1 MYRSHYGRN
10 LRTAVGA
17 SGAPYGFTLAV
28 WTSGALLVHADG
40 LPNTFD
46 ALSFMVG
53 SVLAFATIGTIA
65 FGGIGA
71 HFEEEPRKSAL
82 WGNFHFL
89 SVGMAIGTATLTV
102 HHVHGR
108 VIWPLVAF
116 VVTAV
121 YLLVLG
127 AEFAFSD
134 KRRPKS
140 G

>member
-1 MYRSHYGRN
+1 MYRNHYGRN

-17 SGAPYGFTLAV
+17 SGAPYGFTLAI
-28 WTSGALLVHADG
+28 WTSGALLVHSDG
-40 LPNTFD
+40 LPSTFD

-53 SVLAFATIGTIA
+53 SVLAFAFIGTLA

-71 HFEEEPRKSAL
+71 HFEEEPRQSAL
-82 WGNFHFL
+82 WGNFHFF
-89 SVGMAIGTATLTV
+89 SVGAAIGMATLTV
-102 HHVHGR
+102 HHVQGR
-108 VIWPLVAF
+108 LVWPLAAF

-127 AEFAFSD
+127 AEFSLSD
-134 KRRPKS
+134 RRDPKK

>member
-1 MYRSHYGRN
+1 MVRNRYGRN

-17 SGAPYGFTLAV
+17 SDAPYGFTLAI

-53 SVLAFATIGTIA
+53 SVLAFALIGSIA
-65 FGGIGA
+65 FGGITA

-89 SVGMAIGTATLTV
+89 SVGAAIGAATLTAN
-102 HHVHGR
+102 HVQGR
-108 VIWPLVAF
+108 LVWPLVAF

-121 YLLVLG
+121 YLLILG
-127 AEFAFSD
+127 VEFSLSD
-134 KRRPKS
+134 KRDPKK